1 MRSPLVTTLLMSLLA
16 MPIVHAGEPAP
27 EAQKPAKPATTEK
40 TLEQKIADAKKAGY
54 RIVDREGTTMY
65 CRTRMKTGS
74 RVQKETECL
83 TEAEI
88 EYIGEASRRGLAD
101 MARQPPPPQGK

>member
-1 MRSPLVTTLLMSLLA
+1 MRNMLIAAALLGIFTLPA
-16 MPIVHAGEPAP
+16 VQAEEP
-27 EAQKPAKPATTEK
+27 KPAAPPVAAEK

-54 RIVDREGTTMY
+54 RIVDRDGTTMY

-83 TEAEI
+83 TEAEL
-88 EYIGEASRRGLAD
+88 EMVGDASRRGLAD
-101 MARQPPPPQGK
+101 MARQRPPPQGK